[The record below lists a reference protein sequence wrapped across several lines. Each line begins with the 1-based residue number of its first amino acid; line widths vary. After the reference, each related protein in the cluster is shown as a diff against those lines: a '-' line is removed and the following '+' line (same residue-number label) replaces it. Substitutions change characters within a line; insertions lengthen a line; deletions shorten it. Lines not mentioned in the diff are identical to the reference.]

1 MSVALEKA
9 ERDKK
14 ILMDQNTSLHSE
26 LKKVEVEAKKSE
38 AAFKV
43 LETKFKVLFT
53 FDYILCNA

>member
-53 FDYILCNA
+53 FD